1 MTINDTITG
10 FASTAHN
17 QATDQALAVSGTPSA
32 TGGMGPQL
40 SAAATGVPVSIVSHS
55 LLLRDGL
62 VALLAPHID
71 LLLIGSY
78 APEPPSI
85 LLPNPPGHVVLLDG
99 GIGRAGAIG
108 WTRYWRHLTPPAHVL
123 VLELANDTDV
133 ILACIEAGAG
143 GYTLQGASAAEVA
156 SAIHAVRQDLAQC
169 PPEVTAKLF
178 ARLAALGGPKLQPPS
193 LRPHLTAR
201 EREVLHYLAQ
211 DYSNQEIA
219 TVLSIEVRTVK
230 HHVHNILE
238 KLQINR
244 RRDAARVAV
253 EQGWLETRPP
263 ALLRRG

>member
-1 MTINDTITG
+1 MDTSDTIAR
-10 FASTAHN
+10 FARIAQVRAPHQAPAEASAPTVPDGQGAELSGYTARI
-17 QATDQALAVSGTPSA
+17 
-32 TGGMGPQL
+32 
-40 SAAATGVPVSIVSHS
+40 PVSIVSNS

-71 LLLIGSY
+71 LSLVGSY
-78 APEPPSI
+78 SPDLPSMA
-85 LLPNPPGHVVLLDG
+85 LPNPVGHVVLLDG

-143 GYTLQGASAAEVA
+143 GYTLQGASAADVA

-219 TVLSIEVRTVK
+219 TVLNIEVRTVK

-244 RRDAARVAV
+244 RRDAARVAM
-253 EQGWLETRPP
+253 EHGWLETSPP
-263 ALLRRG
+263 ALLYRG